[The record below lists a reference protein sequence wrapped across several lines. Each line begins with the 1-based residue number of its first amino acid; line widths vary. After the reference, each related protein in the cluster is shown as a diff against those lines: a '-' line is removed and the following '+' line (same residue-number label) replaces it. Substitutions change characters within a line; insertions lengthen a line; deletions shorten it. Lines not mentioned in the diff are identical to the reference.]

1 MKILAVAISQAF
13 LGASYSVNGVQPG
26 MEHIDHNANAG
37 MCSEPIRLDSCPPAD
52 PSFCTYESFPL
63 KDPKF
68 VNTIKR
74 SCIRRETAEECK
86 ELQKNENE
94 CLRKGCTWIY
104 REPKQK
110 GA

>member
-68 VNTIKR
+68 GMSVST
-74 SCIRRETAEECK
+74 STSA
-86 ELQKNENE
+86 
-94 CLRKGCTWIY
+94 
-104 REPKQK
+104 
-110 GA
+110 A